1 MANKGGFIG
10 QDGLNA
16 PDSPTG
22 VSGSAGQ
29 GQVEVSFTAPSDVGG
44 SAITGY
50 QVQSNNGDGTWYSSY
65 DIANASYDSES
76 FSVSSQETTTR
87 AFTFKADGTEMYV
100 IGFANDTVYQYT
112 LSTAWDI
119 STASY
124 ASKSFSVASQDTQ
137 PHGIQFKSD
146 GTKMFMV
153 GQSSN
158 NVYQYSLSSAWDVS
172 TASYDSVSFSI
183 STQVGTTN
191 VSSLFFSADG
201 TNMYV
206 GGTTNDTIYQ
216 YTLSSA
222 WDLSTAS
229 YASKSLSVASEDTN
243 PRGIFFKPDGSLLFV
258 SGINDD
264 EVLQYSL
271 STSWDLATATFDN
284 ISFSV
289 ASQDGTPMD
298 VHFSTNGGKMFILGD
313 TNDAVFQYTTGQVD
327 YPTASPVTIT
337 GLTNG
342 TSYTFNVW
350 AINAFGWSSP
360 SDASASVSPIA
371 SLAVSIASD
380 DSNVMDYVQIQTTGN
395 ATDWGDWG
403 SSASGTACGG
413 SATRGLGAD
422 SNVEIDFIT
431 YSTQGNSVNFGNLS
445 VSRRFMGCASNSTR
459 CVWAGGN
466 SSGFNNQMDYVNPA
480 TTGNATDFGD
490 IQLARNGLTSS
501 ICNSVYG
508 LFGGG
513 QVSGTEYALVDVI
526 TIATTGNSSNYGN
539 LSQSLAFGAGAAS
552 STRGLHAGGTSG
564 GGTVG
569 VVNIYYTTI
578 SSSGSWTSFGNLTQ
592 GRTSFAGTSDTTRAV
607 FMGGE
612 RTSPTRSNR
621 IDYVTIASTGN
632 AIDFGD
638 LTVTKRRG
646 GVCGNAH
653 GGLQ

>member
-1 MANKGGFIG
+1 
-10 QDGLNA
+10 
-16 PDSPTG
+16 
-22 VSGSAGQ
+22 
-29 GQVEVSFTAPSDVGG
+29 
-44 SAITGY
+44 
-50 QVQSNNGDGTWYSSY
+50 
-65 DIANASYDSES
+65 
-76 FSVSSQETTTR
+76 
-87 AFTFKADGTEMYV
+87 
-100 IGFANDTVYQYT
+100 
-112 LSTAWDI
+112 
-119 STASY
+119 
-124 ASKSFSVASQDTQ
+124 
-137 PHGIQFKSD
+137 
-146 GTKMFMV
+146 
-153 GQSSN
+153 
-158 NVYQYSLSSAWDVS
+158 
-172 TASYDSVSFSI
+172 
-183 STQVGTTN
+183 
-191 VSSLFFSADG
+191 
-201 TNMYV
+201 
-206 GGTTNDTIYQ
+206 
-216 YTLSSA
+216 
-222 WDLSTAS
+222 
-229 YASKSLSVASEDTN
+229 
-243 PRGIFFKPDGSLLFV
+243 
-258 SGINDD
+258 
-264 EVLQYSL
+264 
-271 STSWDLATATFDN
+271 
-284 ISFSV
+284 
-289 ASQDGTPMD
+289 
-298 VHFSTNGGKMFILGD
+298 MFILGD